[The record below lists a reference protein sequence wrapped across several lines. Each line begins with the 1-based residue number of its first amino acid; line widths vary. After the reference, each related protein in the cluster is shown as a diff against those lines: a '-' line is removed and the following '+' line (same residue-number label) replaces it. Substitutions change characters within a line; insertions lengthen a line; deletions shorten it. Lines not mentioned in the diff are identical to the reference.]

1 MAITVAELE
10 KLVNILQEYAV
21 TTDKTE
27 AEDILRKNQ
36 DLILLAK
43 DVDYSSKTQAE
54 NDKSKFKDK
63 SHGLGRMLM
72 FLLNYY
78 GETYLADGFLTVYDD
93 DPRSFGSSHANTY
106 KLELKDPETHDK
118 FGDYSPTAED
128 KPYDFNSQFIK
139 QITTYPEG
147 NRVDTTITAWD
158 SFQKAYTTPVRTF
171 DFKSAFWKSG
181 HEHSVNYILR
191 IDFKLNLHVINR
203 ITKEEKIFEFIPN
216 PEHEEFLKKY
226 SEMLSVMWQLGDY
239 AWNNFIIK

>member
-1 MAITVAELE
+1 MVITVTELE

-27 AEDILRKNQ
+27 AENILRKNQ

-93 DPRSFGSSHANTY
+93 D
-106 KLELKDPETHDK
+106 L
-118 FGDYSPTAED
+118 
-128 KPYDFNSQFIK
+128 
-139 QITTYPEG
+139 
-147 NRVDTTITAWD
+147 
-158 SFQKAYTTPVRTF
+158 
-171 DFKSAFWKSG
+171 
-181 HEHSVNYILR
+181 
-191 IDFKLNLHVINR
+191 
-203 ITKEEKIFEFIPN
+203 
-216 PEHEEFLKKY
+216 
-226 SEMLSVMWQLGDY
+226 
-239 AWNNFIIK
+239 